1 MGAGTGSQIARIA
14 SQIPS
19 LGFGTNMALVLED
32 IGWGTVEHW
41 MRMQAG
47 YELAQVR
54 CDRTALAQRIGAL
67 PV

>member
-1 MGAGTGSQIARIA
+1 
-14 SQIPS
+14 
-19 LGFGTNMALVLED
+19 MALVLED

-54 CDRTALAQRIGAL
+54 CDRTALAQCIGAL